1 MVSEN
6 KRIAKN
12 TVFLYIRSFLMMVIN
27 LYASRIILQALGVED
42 YGLYGAIG
50 SIVAM
55 FTIINGSLSSGTS
68 RFLTFELG
76 RGDMV
81 KLKKTFNASLTM
93 HTAMAGFFISLD
105 GNGWSMVC

>member
-1 MVSEN
+1 MESDN

-12 TVFLYIRSFLMMVIN
+12 TIFLYLRSFLMMAIG
-27 LYASRIILQALGVED
+27 LFSSRVILQALGVDD

-55 FTIINGSLSSGTS
+55 FTMINGTLAVGTS

-76 RGDMV
+76 KGDSV
-81 KLKKTFNASLTM
+81 KLKQTFNETLKINNTVKK
-93 HTAMAGFFISLD
+93 ILIELKKK
-105 GNGWSMVC
+105 NKK